1 MIKNLIFAFLFS
13 LTALV
18 VGAQTRE
25 FIHIQVGDYTIVDR
39 LPPFTEEVNLGQIS
53 HSNFDVEI
61 VYPEYT
67 ALTSKEK
74 ELVKEMEAAGY
85 VDGGLHLEKYA
96 SRGRGDL
103 FLSVTFS
110 PIVKKDGRW
119 MRLSSCKLKITP
131 NLKRTKQSVSSTPSK
146 TERWTKNSVLSTGK
160 WAKIRVS
167 SEGIYALSADQLS
180 QMGFKDLDRV
190 KVYGY
195 GGLMQDEAFDFSSP
209 SAALLS
215 TATPDDLLEVPVLHQ
230 DRNILF
236 WAEGTRRWN
245 YNAATQRYTHVNNY
259 YSQYSYYF
267 VTEGDAKTLVQS
279 LAEVPATSD
288 IQTTVP
294 YAVTLD
300 DDKEAWYEGG
310 RRLFD
315 AYNFASGNSRTYKL
329 NLPNLD
335 LTKEKVETYVEYSFS
350 ASSTQSNTVMQM
362 TLNGEAESRMTLG
375 AANTLIETAK
385 AQNQSL
391 PYSTATPDLSF
402 EFRTTPGNDARLDY
416 IRVNYPRMLNV
427 AAAPYSFSPQGT
439 ATTTLQ
445 LADATENTR
454 VWRIGQQGSPT
465 AEIPVKRGEN
475 GRYLFTTDTPQRRF
489 VAFNLN
495 AKYPAPEFVEQVENQ
510 NLHAD
515 EQIDY
520 VIIVP
525 TSGKLVEQAER
536 LANLHRNRS
545 QMKVKVVKANQLYN
559 EFSSGTPDAN
569 AYRRYLKMLYDR
581 AATSDMAPKYLLM
594 MGKSPWDNRF
604 LTSDWSKKNLDDYL
618 LAYEV
623 DAQIQSIGTVNS
635 YVTDD
640 FYGMLDDEEG
650 VNIRREKMDLAVGRM
665 VCVTAADAERLVDK
679 VERYMSNKDVGAWKN
694 NVVLIGDDGDANEH
708 MTDAERIAKVLTEK
722 GENRF
727 SLNKIYL
734 DRYTRQSGATGY
746 SYPAATERIKTL
758 MKSGALMFNY
768 SGHGAPYQVAH
779 EKVLHLEDFREALSP
794 HLTLWILAS
803 CEIYP
808 FDSKEENLAEA
819 SLFDAH
825 GGSIAFM
832 CATRA
837 VYASENSAIN
847 QMYSEYVVGRDNK
860 GRRITMGEAM
870 RLAKVYLV
878 TPKADSS
885 LPIDN
890 TMNKLKYVYLG
901 DPALELALPTGNVV
915 LDSINGKA
923 VAAASDFQLSA
934 GSVVRFSGYIS
945 RDANLSTVDE
955 SFTGE
960 VSAEMMDCT
969 ETIVCKD
976 NDGTAKA
983 RNRAPFTFT
992 ERSRSIFKGSN
1003 RVAGGR
1009 FEFLVSI
1016 PRDISY
1022 TDAAARISFYAVNDS
1037 TTKEANGY
1045 SEAFHLNGT
1054 APQEEPDT
1062 LSPKVVAY
1070 LNEVGTP
1077 DMDVVNSSPTFI
1089 AQISDDS
1096 GINAS
1101 GSGMGHDIELYLD
1114 NNTNEIVKLNDYFT
1128 YSLGSYQSGQV
1139 VYPMSGLSLGQHTLT
1154 FRVWDVNNNSTTTN
1168 LRFVV
1173 RDQALSGNQV
1183 TATQNPAFTS
1193 TSFVTSFERLTDAAS
1208 QVVLEVYNT
1217 KGHLLWKQSQNI
1229 AAGGTGCVTHWN
1241 LMDAQ
1246 SRRLD
1251 AGVYIYRA
1259 VITNTQGT
1267 KETPTQKLIIAN

>member
-1 MIKNLIFAFLFS
+1 MIRKLIFAILLS
-13 LTALV
+13 LAALV
-18 VGAQTRE
+18 ASAQARE
-25 FIHIQVGDYTIVDR
+25 FIYIQVGDYTVADG
-39 LPPFTEEVNLGQIS
+39 LPSFTEEVNLGPTS
-53 HSNFDVEI
+53 HSDFHVEI
-61 VYPEYT
+61 VYPEYS
-67 ALTSKEK
+67 ALTAREK
-74 ELVKEMEAAGY
+74 ALVADMQAAGH
-85 VDGGLHLEKYA
+85 VDGGLHLEKYL

-103 FLSVTFS
+103 FLSVTFC

-119 MRLSSCKLKITP
+119 KRLSSCKLKITP
-131 NLKRTKQSVSSTPSK
+131 NLKRTLQSGTRTSSK
-146 TERWTKNSVLSTGK
+146 AERWTKQSVLSTGK
-160 WAKIRVS
+160 WVKIRVA
-167 SEGIYALSADQLS
+167 SEGIYALSHSQLKEW
-180 QMGFKDLDRV
+180 GFRDMDRI

-209 SAALLS
+209 SATALS
-215 TATPDDLLEVPVLHQ
+215 TITPDDLTEVPLS
-230 DRNILF
+230 RGEGKLLF
-236 WAEGTRRWN
+236 WAEGTRRWI
-245 YNAATQRYTHVNNY
+245 YNISTQRYTHVNNY

-267 VTEGDAKTLVQS
+267 VTEGDAATLVKP
-279 LAEVPATSD
+279 LEELPALPEAK
-288 IQTTVP
+288 TTIP
-294 YAVTLD
+294 FAVALD
-300 DDKEAWYEGG
+300 EDKERWYEGG

-315 AYNFASGNSRTYKL
+315 AYNFASGNSRTFKL
-329 NLPNLD
+329 HLPNID
-335 LTKEKVETYVEYSFS
+335 LTNEKAATYIEYSFS
-350 ASSTQSNTVMQM
+350 ASSTQGNTTVQM
-362 TLNGEAESRMTLG
+362 SLNGEAESRMTLG
-375 AANTLIETAK
+375 IVNTLIESAK
-385 AQNQSL
+385 AQHQSL
-391 PYSTATPDLSF
+391 LYNTSTADLAF
-402 EFRTTPGNDARLDY
+402 EFRTTQGNDARLDY
-416 IRVNYPRMLNV
+416 IRVNYPRILNV
-427 AAAPYSFSPQGT
+427 SATPYSFSPKGT
-439 ATTTLQ
+439 VATTLQ
-445 LADATENTR
+445 LTDATEHTR
-454 VWRIGQQGSPT
+454 VWRIGQPDSPT

-475 GRYLFTTDTPQRRF
+475 GLYTFTTDTPQRRF

-495 AKYPAPEFVEQVENQ
+495 AQYPAPEFVEQVENQ

-525 TSGKLVEQAER
+525 ASGKLVEQAER

-545 QMKVKVVKANQLYN
+545 QMKVKVVKADQLYN

-581 AATSDMAPKYLLM
+581 AATLETAPKYLLM

-604 LTSDWSKKNLDDYL
+604 LTSDWSKLNPNDYL

-623 DAQIQSIGTVNS
+623 DALVQSIGTVNS

-640 FYGMLDDEEG
+640 FYAMLDDEEG

-708 MTDAERIAKVLTEK
+708 MNDAEGIAKVLTEK

-727 SLNKIYL
+727 SLHKIYL
-734 DRYTRQSGATGY
+734 DRYTRQTGATGP

-758 MKSGALMFNY
+758 IKSGALIFNY

-794 HLTLWILAS
+794 HLTLWVLAS

-819 SLFDAH
+819 SLFDPH

-847 QMYSEYVVGRDNK
+847 QMYSTYVVGRDNK
-860 GRRITMGEAM
+860 GRRITMGEAL

-878 TPKADSS
+878 TEKTTVGAPT
-885 LPIDN
+885 DN
-890 TMNKLKYVYLG
+890 TMNKLKYVYFG
-901 DPALELALPTGNVV
+901 DPALELALPTGNIV
-915 LDSINGKA
+915 LDSINGQSLT
-923 VAAASDFQLSA
+923 AASDFQLSA
-934 GSVVRFSGYIS
+934 GSVVRFSGYVS
-945 RDANLSTVDE
+945 SDANVSAVDE
-955 SFTGE
+955 TFMGE
-960 VSAEMMDCT
+960 VSAEMFDCT

-976 NDGTAKA
+976 NDGSAKA
-983 RNRAPFTFT
+983 RNRSPFTFK

-1003 RVAGGR
+1003 RVKSGR
-1009 FEFLVSI
+1009 FDFLVSI

-1022 TDAAARISFYAVNDS
+1022 TDAAARISFYAVNDER
-1037 TTKEANGY
+1037 TKEANGF

-1054 APQEEPDT
+1054 AQQTEPDT
-1062 LSPKVVAY
+1062 LAPKVVAF
-1070 LNEVGTP
+1070 LNEIGTP
-1077 DMDVVNSSPTFI
+1077 DMVVVNNSPTFI
-1089 AQISDDS
+1089 AQINDDR
-1096 GINAS
+1096 GINAT

-1154 FRVWDVNNNSTTTN
+1154 FRVWDVNNNSTTTH

-1173 RDQALSGNQV
+1173 RDQALTGNQV
-1183 TATQNPAFTS
+1183 TATQNPAFAS
-1193 TSFVTSFERLTDAAS
+1193 TSFVTSFDALPDADS
-1208 QVVLEVYNT
+1208 QVVLEVYDT
-1217 KGHLLWKQSQNI
+1217 QGRLLWTQSQNVT
-1229 AAGGTGCVTHWN
+1229 AGGTGCVTHWN
-1241 LMDAQ
+1241 LVDAR

-1251 AGVYIYRA
+1251 AGIYLYRA
-1259 VITNTQGT
+1259 VITNVQGT

>member
-18 VGAQTRE
+18 ASAQARE
-25 FIHIQVGDYTIVDR
+25 FIHIQVGDYAVVDR
-39 LPPFTEEVNLGQIS
+39 LPSFTEEVNLGQTS
-53 HSNFDVEI
+53 HSDYNVEI

-67 ALTSKEK
+67 ALTAKEK
-74 ELVKEMEAAGY
+74 ELVKEMEAAGFG
-85 VDGGLHLEKYA
+85 DGSLHLEKYA

-119 MRLSSCKLKITP
+119 VRLSSCKLKITP
-131 NLKRTKQSVSSTPSK
+131 NLKRMKQSVSNTSSK
-146 TERWTKNSVLSTGK
+146 SERWTKNSVLSTGK

-167 SEGIYALSADQLS
+167 AEGIYALSLDQLS
-180 QMGFKDLDRV
+180 QMGFKDMDRV

-195 GGLMQDEAFDFSSP
+195 GGLIQDEAFDFSSP
-209 SAALLS
+209 SADVLS
-215 TATPDDLLEVPVLHQ
+215 TATPDDLVEIPVVYHDWNL
-230 DRNILF
+230 LF

-245 YNAATQRYTHVNNY
+245 YNTATQRYAHVNNY

-267 VTEGDAKTLVQS
+267 ITEGDAKTLVQT
-279 LAEVPATSD
+279 LAELPSTSE
-288 IQTTVP
+288 IQRTIP

-300 DDKEAWYEGG
+300 DDKEGWYEGG

-329 NLPNLD
+329 NLPGVD
-335 LTKEKVETYVEYSFS
+335 LSDEKAATYVEYSFS
-350 ASSTQSNTVMQM
+350 ASSTQSNTAVQM
-362 TLNGEAESRMTLG
+362 SLNGELVSRMTLG
-375 AANTLIETAK
+375 TANTLTETAK

-391 PYSTATPDLSF
+391 QYNTSTADLSF
-402 EFRTTPGNDARLDY
+402 EFRTTAGNDARLDY
-416 IRVNYPRMLNV
+416 IRVNYPRTLNV
-427 AAAPYSFSPQGT
+427 ESTPYSFSPQT
-439 ATTTLQ
+439 SVVTTLQ
-445 LADATENTR
+445 LTDATENTR
-454 VWRIGQQGSPT
+454 VWRIGQKGSPT
-465 AEIPVKRGEN
+465 AEIPVKRGED
-475 GRYLFTTDTPQRRF
+475 GRYTFTTDTPQRRF

-495 AKYPAPEFVEQVENQ
+495 AKYPTPEFVEQVENQ

-525 TSGKLVEQAER
+525 TSGKLVDQAER

-581 AATSDMAPKYLLM
+581 AESTETAPKYLLM

-604 LTSDWSKKNLDDYL
+604 LTSDWSKSNLNDYL

-623 DAQIQSIGTVNS
+623 DAQVQSIGTVNS

-640 FYGMLDDEEG
+640 FYAMLDDEEG

-679 VERYMSNKDVGAWKN
+679 VERYMSNKDVGSWKN

-708 MTDAERIAKVLTEK
+708 MTDAERISKVMTEK
-722 GENRF
+722 GDNRF
-727 SLNKIYL
+727 SLQKIYL
-734 DRYTRQSGATGY
+734 DRYARQSGATGY
-746 SYPAATERIKTL
+746 SYPAATDRIKAM
-758 MKSGALMFNY
+758 MKSGALIFNY

-794 HLTLWILAS
+794 HLTLWVLAS

-819 SLFDAH
+819 SLFDAN

-847 QMYSEYVVGRDNK
+847 QMFSEYVIGRDSK
-860 GRRITMGEAM
+860 GRRITMGEAL

-878 TPKADSS
+878 TPKSTSS
-885 LPIDN
+885 LPTDN
-890 TMNKLKYVYLG
+890 SMNKLKYVYFG

-915 LDSINGKA
+915 LDSINGQA
-923 VAAASDFQLSA
+923 LTAASDFRLSA
-934 GSVVRFSGYIS
+934 GSVARFSGYIS
-945 RDANLSTVDE
+945 SDANLAEVDKI
-955 SFTGE
+955 FAGE
-960 VSAEMMDCT
+960 VSAEMLDCT

-976 NDGTAKA
+976 NDGSAKA
-983 RNRAPFTFT
+983 RNKDTFTFT

-1003 RVAGGR
+1003 RVEGGR

-1022 TDAAARISFYAVNDS
+1022 SDASARISFYAVNDEK
-1037 TTKEANGY
+1037 TKEANGY

-1054 APQEEPDT
+1054 APQAEPDT
-1062 LSPKVVAY
+1062 VAPKVVAY
-1070 LNEVGTP
+1070 LNEIGTP
-1077 DMDVVNSSPTFI
+1077 DMAVVNSSPTFI

-1114 NNTNEIVKLNDYFT
+1114 NNTNEIINLNEYFT
-1128 YSLGSYQSGQV
+1128 YTLGSYQSGQV

-1154 FRVWDVNNNSTTTN
+1154 FRVWDVNNNSTTTH

-1173 RDQALSGNQV
+1173 RDQALASNQV

-1193 TSFVTSFERLTDAAS
+1193 TSFVTSFEGLTDIDS
-1208 QVVLEVYNT
+1208 QVVLEVYNAQ
-1217 KGHLLWKQSQNI
+1217 GILLWQQTQNI
-1229 AAGGTGCVTHWN
+1229 AAGGSGCVTHWN
-1241 LMDAQ
+1241 LIDSR

-1251 AGVYIYRA
+1251 AGVYLYRA
-1259 VITNTQGT
+1259 VITNAQGT